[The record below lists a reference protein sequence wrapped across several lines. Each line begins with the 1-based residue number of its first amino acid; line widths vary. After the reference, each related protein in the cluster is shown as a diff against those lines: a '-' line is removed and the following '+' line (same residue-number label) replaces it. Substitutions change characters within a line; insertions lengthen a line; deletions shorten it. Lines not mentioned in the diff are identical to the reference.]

1 MALTDKQIADL
12 NGAMEANRLASVG
25 TLLDA
30 VTTASATNAAS
41 ILAMANFVSASAAGL
56 KVAHGTAVPTA
67 GSYTVTASSTGL
79 TSVLHATATIA
90 GSPIATHTSTTVFKS
105 SGSLILKNWVN
116 SGSVVTAASS
126 TFADVDWIAVG
137 V

>member
-1 MALTDKQIADL
+1 MAWTTAQIANLDGSMSAAQDVSL
-12 NGAMEANRLASVG
+12 G
-25 TLLDA
+25 TVVDSLVTSQTA
-30 VTTASATNAAS
+30 VASA
-41 ILAMANFVSASAAGL
+41 VSASAAGL
-56 KVAHGTAVPTA
+56 KLAHGTAVPTA

-79 TSVLHATATIA
+79 TTILHAVATIA

>member
-1 MALTDKQIADL
+1 MAWTTAQKTNLDNSMSAAQDVAL
-12 NGAMEANRLASVG
+12 G
-25 TLLDA
+25 TLVDTLA
-30 VTTASATNAAS
+30 TASATQAAS

-56 KVAHGTAVPTA
+56 KVAHGTATPNAASFVVT
-67 GSYTVTASSTGL
+67 GTVTGL

-116 SGSVVTAASS
+116 SGSVITAASS
-126 TFADVDWIAVG
+126 TYADVDWIAVG